1 MEFEGRT
8 EKKNGEQIA
17 NFKGQLRSKTS
28 SLIKELQT
36 QWLKIWQKMSHI
48 LQSNFGTKIV
58 IILISY
64 KKLEKNF
71 YLKKIKTFF
80 GYFKILCF

>member
-8 EKKNGEQIA
+8 EKKYGEQIA

-36 QWLKIWQKMSHI
+36 QWLKTWQKMSHI
-48 LQSNFGTKIV
+48 LQGNFGTKIV

-64 KKLEKNF
+64 KNWKIISAKKN
-71 YLKKIKTFF
+71 
-80 GYFKILCF
+80 

>member
-8 EKKNGEQIA
+8 EKKYGEQIA

-48 LQSNFGTKIV
+48 LPSNFGTKIV
-58 IILISY
+58 IVLISY
-64 KKLEKNF
+64 KKNRK
-71 YLKKIKTFF
+71 
-80 GYFKILCF
+80 